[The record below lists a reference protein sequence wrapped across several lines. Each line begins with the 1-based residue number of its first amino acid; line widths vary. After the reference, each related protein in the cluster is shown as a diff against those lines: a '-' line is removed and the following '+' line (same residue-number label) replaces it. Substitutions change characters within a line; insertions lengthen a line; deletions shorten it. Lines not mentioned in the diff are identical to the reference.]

1 MNFRAKIFLVTVG
14 ILTITLVLSSFLS
27 ILSFENSYLKSLIST
42 YEVAGETLKLK
53 IEQALKFGKPL
64 DKFQGMRDL
73 LRETAEDNPK
83 ISAIWIEAENGRV
96 LYEFKRQEDIVI
108 STLKS
113 DEKTFSDSQTTKTI
127 QAENNYLTIVP
138 LKKSEDRILG
148 RIYLALPEKV
158 VLERIEEMIINNL
171 GILWPII
178 LTTSFALIF
187 FLALLLFKPLK
198 KDLLGISRILDE
210 TEKSDE
216 PEHPEHDESHL
227 SAGEKRDVAI
237 ADIKMQKVM
246 NEIDMLCMQ
255 VIVFVEKYEDS
266 ITDIQRLNEE
276 RQNFMHTA
284 EELSRKGKNL
294 ESDLQNLDQELN
306 KDERV
311 TVKAIT
317 EENEHLSEM
326 LDIIYGLIKD
336 MEEIT
341 QEHMAQTGV

>member
-1 MNFRAKIFLVTVG
+1 
-14 ILTITLVLSSFLS
+14 
-27 ILSFENSYLKSLIST
+27 
-42 YEVAGETLKLK
+42 
-53 IEQALKFGKPL
+53 
-64 DKFQGMRDL
+64 
-73 LRETAEDNPK
+73 
-83 ISAIWIEAENGRV
+83 
-96 LYEFKRQEDIVI
+96 
-108 STLKS
+108 
-113 DEKTFSDSQTTKTI
+113 
-127 QAENNYLTIVP
+127 
-138 LKKSEDRILG
+138 
-148 RIYLALPEKV
+148 
-158 VLERIEEMIINNL
+158 MIINNL

-198 KDLLGISRILDE
+198 KDLLGISKILDE

-216 PEHPEHDESHL
+216 PGHPAQDESHL

-237 ADIKMQKVM
+237 ADIKMQKIM

-266 ITDIQRLNEE
+266 IMDIQRLNEE
-276 RQNFMHTA
+276 RQNFMYTA

-294 ESDLQNLDQELN
+294 ESDLQNLDRELN
-306 KDERV
+306 GEERE

-326 LDIIYGLIKD
+326 LEIIYGLIKD

-341 QEHMAQTGV
+341 REHMAQTGV

>member
-42 YEVAGETLKLK
+42 YEVAGKTLKLK

-73 LRETAEDNPK
+73 LRETAEDNPN
-83 ISAIWIEAENGRV
+83 ISVIWIEAENGRL
-96 LYEFKRQEDIVI
+96 LYEFKREKDTVI
-108 STLKS
+108 SALKS
-113 DEKTFSDSQTTKTI
+113 DQKTFPDSETTKTI

-138 LKKSEDRILG
+138 LKKSEDHIIG

-158 VLERIEEMIINNL
+158 VLERMEEMVINNL

-198 KDLLGISRILDE
+198 KDLLGISRILDA
-210 TEKSDE
+210 TENSDS
-216 PEHPEHDESHL
+216 PEHPE
-227 SAGEKRDVAI
+227 RDVAF
-237 ADIKMQKVM
+237 ADIKMQKII
-246 NEIDMLCMQ
+246 NEIDMVCMQ
-255 VIVFVEKYEDS
+255 VMVFVEKYEDS
-266 ITDIQRLNEE
+266 ITDIQKLNKE

-284 EELSRKGKNL
+284 EELSRKGKSL
-294 ESDLQNLDQELN
+294 ASDLQNLDQELN
-306 KDERV
+306 KDERE
-311 TVKAIT
+311 TAKAIT

-326 LDIIYGLIKD
+326 LDIIYGLIND
-336 MEEIT
+336 MERIT
-341 QEHMAQTGV
+341 RDHMAQTNV

>member
-96 LYEFKRQEDIVI
+96 LYEFKREKDTVI
-108 STLKS
+108 AAPESDQKTLS
-113 DEKTFSDSQTTKTI
+113 DAERTRTI
-127 QAENNYLTIVP
+127 QAEDNYLTIVP

-158 VLERIEEMIINNL
+158 VLERMQEMIVNNL

-178 LTTSFALIF
+178 LTSSFALIF

-216 PEHPEHDESHL
+216 PEHPEQGEGRL
-227 SAGEKRDVAI
+227 SAGGKRDIAVA
-237 ADIKMQKVM
+237 DLKMQKVM
-246 NEIDMLCMQ
+246 NEIDLLCMQ
-255 VIVFVEKYEDS
+255 VIVFVERYEET
-266 ITDIQRLNEE
+266 IMDIEKLNAE

-284 EELSRKGKNL
+284 EELSRKGKSL
-294 ESDLQNLDQELN
+294 ESDLQDLDQELN
-306 KDERV
+306 EDERE
-311 TVKAIT
+311 TARAIT
-317 EENEHLSEM
+317 EENAHLSEM
-326 LDIIYGLIKD
+326 LDIIYGLIND
-336 MEEIT
+336 MERIT
-341 QEHMAQTGV
+341 REQTAQAGL